1 MREAIARIGLLFGPF
16 LVLMGSFFLLADITI
31 RTRIFRLFSNL
42 TSWTSRG
49 SWILTLFI
57 ISGLAYALIFFRPF
71 QWLPWGNMSTL
82 SMVIGSIAAL
92 FSILVL
98 IYPGFL
104 LGMTNAIPFWNTP
117 LLTLLFLLSGLC
129 SGVASLMLVTP
140 LFEETLEYGRVH
152 FIHILGGAAAI
163 LVFLEIIAL
172 YAYLEVAAHGSVA
185 SKESIRLLKAS
196 QFNLK
201 MFIIGLLL
209 PFALLLCGI
218 FIKETLLLSRLSIA
232 AAILLLAGGFYLR
245 YAIIHAGVFIPRF
258 SI

>member
-1 MREAIARIGLLFGPF
+1 
-16 LVLMGSFFLLADITI
+16 
-31 RTRIFRLFSNL
+31 
-42 TSWTSRG
+42 
-49 SWILTLFI
+49 
-57 ISGLAYALIFFRPF
+57 
-71 QWLPWGNMSTL
+71 
-82 SMVIGSIAAL
+82 
-92 FSILVL
+92 
-98 IYPGFL
+98 
-104 LGMTNAIPFWNTP
+104 
-117 LLTLLFLLSGLC
+117 
-129 SGVASLMLVTP
+129 MLVTP